1 MYTMVRWEDK
11 DVQANGKETQN
22 DLDTLLDEQEWL
34 NFKLGLF
41 AEY

>member
-1 MYTMVRWEDK
+1 MIRKNDEIN
-11 DVQANGKETQN
+11 QENGKERKI
-22 DLDTLLDEQEWL
+22 DMDTLLDEQEWL

>member
-11 DVQANGKETQN
+11 EAQSNVNETAK
-22 DLDTLLDEQEWL
+22 DMDTLLDEQEWL